1 MVNKGLVLLL
11 CLLWSIVSV
20 GQNDNSVQQQQMIE
34 QRIEA
39 IVENLDEGVE
49 LDYTTLFDE
58 LSFRLDNPLDL
69 NKANEQELRQL
80 YMLSDL
86 QILGLFN
93 HLKEFGDLE
102 DIHELQAIKGW
113 DMVTIYFVLPFV
125 RVGTGL
131 EANKQVMRSFF
142 C

>member
-34 QRIEA
+34 QLIEA

-102 DIHELQAIKGW
+102 DIHELQA
-113 DMVTIYFVLPFV
+113 
-125 RVGTGL
+125 
-131 EANKQVMRSFF
+131 NKQVMRSFF